1 MDTTLILPAGYSPAM
16 ENLLNIARKTRFDF
30 PTEKIILLGGLLNAS
45 AVKKELK
52 QLGINIV
59 DIPAVGFVDFLK
71 HLNNDTIVLTSPY
84 GCDHDTLNTLKKEH
98 FRFFETLSKNVK
110 DKLDFINNSKGKYNI
125 IFIGN
130 TNTIEAN
137 YISKESKYSFIFYDV
152 NDASKAKAVI
162 TEREFNKAK
171 THILYQ
177 TEIAGSSFDSSLDY
191 LKSLLPNAIV
201 EDEMSDE
208 NYERKKNLSE
218 QLKDNDVIIFITDT
232 TSHDKYLLEYYHLTT
247 KNLLYAIV
255 KDVKDAMVLKIPSD
269 KRILLVSDGS
279 VPQNIVNDI
288 YNYFTYKSLRETVP
302 DIDKKH

>member
-1 MDTTLILPAGYSPAM
+1 MLRNLDINSVNKYSQRHIGMTVQWGLSNSNGKKKKNAPTMIAPADTTY
-16 ENLLNIARKTRFDF
+16 F
-30 PTEKIILLGGLLNAS
+30 
-45 AVKKELK
+45 
-52 QLGINIV
+52 
-59 DIPAVGFVDFLK
+59 
-71 HLNNDTIVLTSPY
+71 
-84 GCDHDTLNTLKKEH
+84 
-98 FRFFETLSKNVK
+98 